1 MRILHCNINTSIVI
15 YSFMI
20 RHLKVF
26 GTVSKTVPFL
36 CMLLLVG
43 TFYLPVMAQPTH
55 NSLPRSTPE
64 QQQVSSAAINAFLD
78 AASQSKNEFHSFM
91 LLRHG
96 HVIAEGWWQPY
107 APDLK
112 HTLYS
117 VSKSFTATAIGLAVS
132 EKKLSV
138 NDKVISFFEDQ
149 LPDTV
154 SAFLEA
160 LTVKDLLTMSV
171 GHATD
176 PTGQIIR
183 SDEDWVKAF
192 LRTPIAYQPGSQF
205 LYNSMA
211 TFMLSAIIQ
220 KVTGEKLV
228 DYLNTRLFQPLRI
241 TDLDWELNPQGI
253 NSGGWGLR
261 LRTEDMAKFGQLFL
275 QKGRWQGQQIVP
287 QEWVEEA
294 SAFKIKNAP
303 DTALELKANS
313 DWAQGYC
320 YQMWRC
326 RNNAY
331 RADGAFGQYIIVMPE
346 QDAVLAITSETA
358 DMQSIQNLVWQY
370 LLPALQNQQ
379 AITNAADAGLKRRVT
394 QLTIPLP
401 AHKTSTTSKRI
412 SGKTYTMQPNEA
424 GIEKLRF
431 EWNPKMDAR
440 LIIQYATVTDTL
452 LLGANQWLS
461 SVSRRTRGLPSLTGT
476 TAPPGPDGL
485 ITKTAAAYTW
495 QDDQH
500 MEIRLRYLESPH
512 SEQMH
517 VAFKGKTVSVKID
530 SSIKGLFPGANDKNP
545 VLTGFY

>member
-1 MRILHCNINTSIVI
+1 
-15 YSFMI
+15 MI
-20 RHLKVF
+20 RHWKVF

-43 TFYLPVMAQPTH
+43 NVYLPVFAQPAR

-64 QQQVSSAAINAFLD
+64 QQKVSSAAISSFLD
-78 AASQSKNEFHSFM
+78 AAAQSKNEFHSFM
-91 LLRHG
+91 LLKHG
-96 HVIAEGWWQPY
+96 HVIAEGWWRPY

-132 EKKLSV
+132 EKKLTV
-138 NDKVISFFEDQ
+138 NDKVVSFFKDQ

-192 LRTPIAYQPGSQF
+192 LRTPIAHQPGSQF

-211 TFMLSAIIQ
+211 TFMLSAIIE

-228 DYLNTRLFQPLRI
+228 DYLNTRLFQPLGI
-241 TDLDWELNPQGI
+241 TDFDWESNPQGI

-261 LRTEDMAKFGQLFL
+261 LRTEDMARFGQLFL
-275 QKGRWQGQQIVP
+275 QKGKWQGRQILP
-287 QEWVEEA
+287 EDWVEEA
-294 SAFKIKNAP
+294 SSFKIKNAH
-303 DTALELKANS
+303 DTAVYLKANS

-331 RADGAFGQYIIVMPE
+331 RADGAFGQYIIVMPD

-358 DMQSIQNLVWQY
+358 DMQSIQNLVWHH

-379 AITNAADAGLKRRVT
+379 VITNSADAGLKKRTT

-401 AHKTSTTSKRI
+401 VFKTSNTSKKI
-412 SGKTYTMQPNEA
+412 TGKSYTMQSNEA

-431 EWNPKMDAR
+431 EWNTRRDAR

-452 LLGANQWLS
+452 LLGANKWVS
-461 SVSRRTRGLPSLTGT
+461 SVSRRTHGLPSLTGT
-476 TAPPGPDGL
+476 MPPPGPNGL
-485 ITKTAAAYTW
+485 ITKTSAAYTW
-495 QDDQH
+495 NDDQQ
-500 MEIRLRYLESPH
+500 MEIRLRYPESPH
-512 SEQMH
+512 SEQWH
-517 VAFKGKTVSVKID
+517 VEFKGKAVSLKIN
-530 SSIKGLFPGANDKNP
+530 SSIKGMFPGGNDKNP
-545 VLTGFY
+545 VITGNY